1 MTDLRLQFNATN
13 FNITEWKKK
22 YHQNQ
27 IEYLRV
33 RLRCVKLFASGLE
46 PKAISDSLS
55 IDKNRVIRVIQGY
68 IDSSYEGLLRR
79 ITRKQPT
86 LLSTEQEQAFKT
98 TVLTSHPSDHGLN
111 ANIWT
116 GQVMIDYIKETYQ
129 VTYKS
134 GIYELLERLNLSHQR
149 AHSDYINADKEEQI
163 AFIKDLEQ
171 TLYKEPPTTAIVF
184 ADEFSV
190 CEKPTTY
197 YGWAE
202 KNTRPKVATNEKKV
216 KG

>member
-1 MTDLRLQFNATN
+1 MTDLRSQFNTTN

-46 PKAISDSLS
+46 PKAISDTLS
-55 IDKNRVIRVIQGY
+55 IDKNRVVRVIQDY

-98 TVLTSHPSDHGLN
+98 TILTSHPSDHGSN

-116 GQVMIDYIKETYQ
+116 GQVMIDYIKQTYQ

-149 AHSDYINADKEEQI
+149 AHSDYINADKQEQI
-163 AFIKDLEQ
+163 AFIECLEQ

-202 KNTRPKVATNEKKV
+202 KNPQWN
-216 KG
+216 